1 MHEIVMRQRFTAT
14 PDRVFA
20 ALTDHAALGSWLP
33 ADVRL
38 ETPGTPPPNG
48 LGAVRVV
55 RVRGLSVR
63 ERVTRFDAPSA
74 MDYRVISGA
83 PFQDHLGEI
92 RVTPD
97 GDGALVAYR
106 IRFGWPWYAGGTL
119 VGRLVAAQ
127 LEREITAGLARLVAS
142 LPALETA
149 RTGRA

>member
-1 MHEIVMRQRFTAT
+1 MHEIAMRQRCTAT

-20 ALTDHAALGSWLP
+20 AITDHAALGSWLP

-48 LGAVRVV
+48 FGAVRVV
-55 RVRGLSVR
+55 RVRGLPIR
-63 ERVTRFDAPSA
+63 ERVTRFEALHA

-97 GDGALVAYR
+97 GDGAPLDYR
-106 IRFGWPWYAGGTL
+106 IR
-119 VGRLVAAQ
+119 
-127 LEREITAGLARLVAS
+127 
-142 LPALETA
+142 
-149 RTGRA
+149 